1 MSEISGA
8 SLIAKLREDEAG
20 ACAHLEVRYEPL
32 DVSGRRFD
40 RWRCRSCG
48 RQFMPG
54 TLSDVRLLVLGEKER
69 CAKIADTYRETWG
82 GSEGCQTGCGAHEEI
97 AAKIREVVSLKPK
110 EQPVS

>member
-1 MSEISGA
+1 M
-8 SLIAKLREDEAG
+8 
-20 ACAHLEVRYEPL
+20 EVRYEPIEI
-32 DVSGRRFD
+32 GAARID
-40 RWRCRSCG
+40 RWHCRLCG
-48 RQFMPG
+48 REFMPG
-54 TLSDVRLLVLGEKER
+54 SLASVRLLVLGEKER